1 MYKEILEIGEKMDV
15 KQLKY
20 FRAIVTEGTISG
32 AAKQLYMTQ
41 PSVSQQLHLL
51 EKELDVQLFDRS
63 SRRMT
68 LTEAGRLLNARAEQ
82 MLDFLHTTAAE
93 VKELHDGHKGTL
105 LIGTIASAGVTLLP
119 RFLHDYN
126 DKYPHIKIQL
136 FEGDTPR
143 ILDLLNKGIIEIG
156 ILRTIYDP
164 QHYERIDLPPDP
176 FILAMSPKWDLDQ
189 ACPSINIK
197 ELAAKP
203 ILLHRSNEA
212 MFIDYCQKFD
222 FLPNIICK
230 GDDIRTLLVLAHEG
244 VGMALIPKSAAGLI
258 PSNTIRYKE
267 IINSRLV
274 IKRSVIWMK
283 DRYFS
288 STAKFFIETVLSAKG
303 AV

>member
-1 MYKEILEIGEKMDV
+1 MDV

-51 EKELDVQLFDRS
+51 EKELGVQLFDRS

-82 MLDFLHTTAAE
+82 VLDFLHSTATE
-93 VKELHDGHKGTL
+93 VKELNDGHKGTL
-105 LIGTIASAGVTLLP
+105 MIGTIASAGVTLLP
-119 RFLHDYN
+119 KFLRDYN
-126 DKYPHIKIQL
+126 DKYPNIKIQL

-143 ILDLLNKGIIEIG
+143 ILDLLHKGIIEIG
-156 ILRTIYDP
+156 IVRTIYDP
-164 QHYERIDLPPDP
+164 QHYERIDLRPDP

-189 ACPSINIK
+189 GSSSITVK
-197 ELAAKP
+197 ELAGKP

-212 MFIDYCQKFD
+212 MFVDHCQKFN
-222 FLPNIICK
+222 FLPNILCK

-244 VGMALIPKSAAGLI
+244 AGMALVPKSAAGLI
-258 PSNTIRYKE
+258 PSSTIRYKE
-267 IINSRLV
+267 IINSKLV
-274 IKRSVIWMK
+274 IKRSVTWMK

-288 STAKFFIETVLSAKG
+288 STAKFFIETVLTAKG
-303 AV
+303 AL